1 MSGKTGWRGW
11 HTWFS
16 IVLALPIALVSLTAI
31 FIAHNKEWGLKEI
44 PVAAGWLPGY
54 ATAPLTEMAP
64 EVRAVQRLADG
75 REFVATKYGLFA
87 AENGALVPVDA
98 VGPYEI
104 RDLAVAPDGSLYAAG
119 RMGLWRLR
127 NGAWDKLMP
136 GEMWSVN
143 LRPDGVVAVAVKERG
158 LVVSGDGGQ
167 SWQADA
173 ALRDGLA
180 QYAQA
185 NPKPITLANLVMD
198 LHTGK
203 AFLGKAYEWLWIDI
217 IGATMTFLCFS
228 GLVIWW
234 RARRQKLKALEATL
248 PAMTPQRV

>member
-1 MSGKTGWRGW
+1 MNGKTGWRGW

-54 ATAPLTEMAP
+54 AATPVAEMAP

-75 REFVATKYGLFA
+75 REFIATKYGLFVNS
-87 AENGALVPVDA
+87 NGTLALVGA
-98 VGPYEI
+98 VGQYEI
-104 RDLAVAPDGSLYAAG
+104 RDLATAPDGSLYAAG
-119 RMGLWRLR
+119 KMGLWRMQ
-127 NGAWDKLMP
+127 NDAWDKVMP

-143 LRPDGVVAVAVKERG
+143 VRADGAVTVAVKERG
-158 LVVSGDGGQ
+158 LIVSSDAGQ

-173 ALRDGLA
+173 DLRDGLM

-203 AFLGKAYEWLWIDI
+203 AFLGKTYEWLWIDI
-217 IGATMTFLCFS
+217 IGGTMTFLCFS

-248 PAMTPQRV
+248 PATTPQRA